1 MTREPDVDQRLP
13 LQVMPIISSCSIRP
27 VNHADG
33 PEPVRSQSY
42 GSARWARGGSV
53 ATVAWTILAS
63 LHQELAVLQVREFRK
78 PLIDIRLLDG
88 HDRYTIVVLVISELA
103 CGIGEMRCVE
113 SQAA

>member
-33 PEPVRSQSY
+33 PEPVWSQSY

-63 LHQELAVLQVREFRK
+63 LHQELAGLQVPKIPK
-78 PLIDIRLLDG
+78 PLIDIKLLDG
-88 HDRYTIVVLVISELA
+88 PYRYTIVILVIIRLA
-103 CGIGEMRCVE
+103 CAIR
-113 SQAA
+113 